1 MTRVEVD
8 VVNGTHHKPSLP
20 RLPLDVLQLILSFLP
35 TPATLRTVATLS
47 SPFAALAQNETY
59 WQNVWLQ
66 RVSACFRSY
75 VQPVSSAFAPSNAGW
90 WGHVVSLVSA
100 PSRALPRLSRYKC
113 GGGGGGGV
121 VIVKEH
127 DDTEGNITHIG
138 ICVGPLLLRA
148 VPPVDSEVLAYH
160 LLFPTQKTNDASVY
174 GEGAEVGNASAAT
187 ADVRCATRGSHSL
200 RLQKALFFLDNVA
213 SLGVATGRRPMIDG
227 LHVIR
232 LFGFEVGLSPP
243 HRREGTPLEQEAALG
258 EFVSALV
265 YAWECCHPSLHPDI
279 STKRSLLP
287 QAELQSTSFFLTG
300 NEEDVDVGEMGNI
313 HLGVFFP
320 VAASLSSSSS
330 SSSSPFLD
338 TPRALPAG
346 ASSDS
351 ALIVIAAA
359 AGTECCLCH
368 SLSDTLMYL
377 FLLHHVTFSDV
388 HQHVWDDERK
398 CAICSRML
406 GPTGQAVE
414 FRFFVSSLRGS
425 YPRFFVKMMFA
436 EGDLPRTCIQETF
449 DRESSRSTA
458 FARFSTSAEEVEP
471 KLTTL
476 FYGGF
481 GRVEVDC
488 PPTVSREGFLRLRGA
503 LGLAPTFPMRLL
515 WNVVLLA
522 TGVGGAVLRT
532 QAPYFALHYQTSFT
546 AAFDEAF
553 PPVPQQT

>member
-1 MTRVEVD
+1 MTRVGINVA
-8 VVNGTHHKPSLP
+8 NGTHQKPSLS

-47 SPFAALAQNETY
+47 SSFAALAQNETY
-59 WQNVWLQ
+59 WQNVWIQ

-75 VQPVSSAFAPSNAGW
+75 VQPVSSAFAPSDAGC

-100 PSRALPRLSRYKC
+100 PNQALPRLSRHKC
-113 GGGGGGGV
+113 GGGGGV
-121 VIVKEH
+121 TIVEEH
-127 DDTEGNITHIG
+127 DDSEGSVTHIG
-138 ICVGPLLLRA
+138 LCIGPLLLRA
-148 VPPVDSEVLAYH
+148 AAPVDFAALAYH
-160 LLFPTQKTNDASVY
+160 LLLPTRETSDAPVY
-174 GEGAEVGNASAAT
+174 GKGAEVGNASAAT
-187 ADVRCATRGSHSL
+187 AGVRRATQGSHSL
-200 RLQKALFFLDNVA
+200 RLQKALFFLDNAA

-243 HRREGTPLEQEAALG
+243 HRREGTLLEQEAALG

-265 YAWECCHPSLHPDI
+265 YAWECCHPSLRPDI
-279 STKRSLLP
+279 STKRGLLP

-300 NEEDVDVGEMGNI
+300 GDEDVDVGEMGDI

-330 SSSSPFLD
+330 SSLSFD
-338 TPRALPAG
+338 TPQALPAV

-351 ALIVIAAA
+351 ALIVTAASAA

-398 CAICSRML
+398 CAICSRVL

-449 DRESSRSTA
+449 NRESSRSTA

-503 LGLAPTFPMRLL
+503 LGLAPAFPMQLL

-522 TGVGGAVLRT
+522 TGVGGAALRT

-546 AAFDEAF
+546 AAFDELF
-553 PPVPQQT
+553 PPAPERT